1 MKRFHVLAG
10 VLAVAFV
17 AALLAGCAAKV
28 SMENFDKIKNG
39 MTVAEVESVLG
50 KGEKQVSAGLAIGG
64 IGASVET
71 VVWKA
76 DDKQITVQFVDGK
89 VVAKMQTGL

>member
-17 AALLAGCAAKV
+17 AAVLVGCAAKV
-28 SMENFDKIKNG
+28 SMENFDKIANG
-39 MTVAEVESVLG
+39 MTLAEVENLLG
-50 KGEKQVSAGLAIGG
+50 KGEKQVSAGLAIGSF
-64 IGASVET
+64 GASVET
-71 VVWKA
+71 IVWKA

-89 VVAKMQTGL
+89 VVAKVQTGL